1 MRGVL
6 KDAQIMLMKGTL
18 KSLRDELL
26 VVLIA
31 DGLDRVNDQ
40 LADHLRE
47 LGLFS
52 RQLLVERGFV
62 KLNLFRKKLLV
73 ADELFE
79 DEDKADL
86 FEDNVLHCFQR

>member
-1 MRGVL
+1 MRGIF
-6 KDAQIMLMKGTL
+6 KDAQIMLRKGTL

-31 DGLDRVNDQ
+31 DGLDEVNDQ

-52 RQLLVERGFV
+52 RQALIDRGFV
-62 KLNLFRKKLLV
+62 ELNMFKKKFQV
-73 ADELFE
+73 SDELFE
-79 DEDKADL
+79 D
-86 FEDNVLHCFQR
+86 